1 MTAPHAESSRR
12 EATPRPAGAEP
23 PRRELASRGD
33 APVAF
38 PFSALV
44 GQDDLREALL
54 ACAVDPAIGGVL
66 VRGERGTAKTTAV
79 RGMAPLVGALV
90 ELPIGATADR
100 VLGTLDLDRALADGA
115 AAFKPGLLAAAD
127 GGLLYVDEVNL
138 LPDHLVDVLLDAAAL
153 GRVHVERDGL
163 SAAYDARF
171 VLVGTMNP
179 EEGDLRPQLLDR
191 FGLSVEVTGSLDP
204 AVRVEIVRRRLAF
217 DRDPAAFAARW
228 AAEEAE
234 LVERVAA
241 ARARSVRLPD
251 RIVLLIAGTCA
262 RLGVDGHRA
271 DIVCARAA
279 TALAALDGLDE
290 VTPDHVRRAARLALS
305 HRRRRGPLQ
314 PPGLDESELDAAL
327 SEAENDDFDPSPNGA
342 GPRGPSGVDG
352 AGAGAEAAAGET
364 AATRG
369 DAGARDDE
377 PGGDGAKRGTSP
389 RDHARRRRDALV
401 ERPYRAGAASRER
414 IDAAGEAGR
423 APLLSL
429 VGRGRGAAGRRSR
442 AEGGPPIDSRT
453 PVGAVTDLAV
463 AATLRAAATRRAI
476 SPGEALLPA
485 DLREHVRAGKEG
497 NLVVFC
503 VDASGS
509 MGARRRMAR
518 VKGAVLA
525 LLTDAYQRRDRVAL
539 VTFRGDGAQLV
550 LPPTSSV
557 ERAAAALSALP
568 TGGRT
573 PLAQGLAEAE
583 RVIRRQAVRDPTR
596 RSLALVVTDGRSTE
610 RAAVAHAAAR
620 LAQAAHGVVVFDGEQ
635 GPVRLNL
642 AGDLAVAA
650 NAQLL
655 PLEALAA

>member
-1 MTAPHAESSRR
+1 MRGRPGDRR
-12 EATPRPAGAEP
+12 RARA
-23 PRRELASRGD
+23 RRAWHR
-33 APVAF
+33 
-38 PFSALV
+38 
-44 GQDDLREALL
+44 QDD
-54 ACAVDPAIGGVL
+54 
-66 VRGERGTAKTTAV
+66 RGARHGAASS
-79 RGMAPLVGALV
+79 GALV

-327 SEAENDDFDPSPNGA
+327 SEAENDDSDPSPNGA
-342 GPRGPSGVDG
+342 SPRGSGVDG
-352 AGAGAEAAAGET
+352 AGA
-364 AATRG
+364 
-369 DAGARDDE
+369 AR
-377 PGGDGAKRGTSP
+377 SP
-389 RDHARRRRDALV
+389 RARRPRREARRGARRRAGRRRRQARHVAARRTHGDAAMRSCD
-401 ERPYRAGAASRER
+401 RPYRAGAASRER

-453 PVGAVTDLAV
+453 PVGAVD
-463 AATLRAAATRRAI
+463 RSRRRRDAPRRRHP
-476 SPGEALLPA
+476 SRHLPREALLPA

-557 ERAAAALSALP
+557 ERAAAALSGCPPA
-568 TGGRT
+568 G
-573 PLAQGLAEAE
+573 A
-583 RVIRRQAVRDPTR
+583 R
-596 RSLALVVTDGRSTE
+596 RSRKGSPRPS
-610 RAAVAHAAAR
+610 
-620 LAQAAHGVVVFDGEQ
+620 G
-635 GPVRLNL
+635 
-642 AGDLAVAA
+642 
-650 NAQLL
+650 
-655 PLEALAA
+655 